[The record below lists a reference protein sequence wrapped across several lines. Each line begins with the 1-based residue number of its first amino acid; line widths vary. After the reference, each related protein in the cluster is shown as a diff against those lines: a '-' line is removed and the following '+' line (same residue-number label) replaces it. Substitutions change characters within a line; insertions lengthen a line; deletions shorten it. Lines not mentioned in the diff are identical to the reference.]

1 MKLVC
6 IFYLHNEII
15 HTDAFTK
22 PCNAS
27 LQTLN
32 FVSKCPEDK
41 VETASKQ
48 KNCTAFNTHGKNCQ
62 PLQYHCVLSDDLK
75 HIVEV
80 CAPSINI
87 IDHAC
92 AMFNREYKSIM
103 RIDSLSCKNFE
114 QKCPWSYN
122 STNAFQYHKCY
133 PTPDLDHTTL
143 VNLNTTETATRKY
156 VENQRL
162 QVGEIVIS
170 SVVTLCVVFI
180 GITVLLLLRRF
191 RLMKKKKERNEQN
204 KAGDKLLPLYHTQ
217 NKGGA
222 EIIRRVVVAEVEG
235 LRHLVLSP
243 PNMFWISYGREII
256 LIDINGKKI
265 RVIPRLKYTFGAHSI
280 TKEGRLLYLNGSS
293 VKRLSDD
300 SVSEILFTI
309 SEENSW
315 NTRCIYSSNNTGK
328 IIIGLHNKDANLGKL
343 HLYSI
348 NGKLEQTIEN
358 DNDGKPLFKWP
369 RYITENYNADIV
381 TSDWKIGII
390 VTDVF
395 GNHRFTYPLTCAR
408 AVVTDSQGRI
418 YVCNR
423 SPQIYIIDKA
433 GNLLTNILTNT
444 EDIFSLYLINDSEL
458 YAGCDSNKTIL
469 VYDVQHLDLNQSTTF

>member
-87 IDHAC
+87 I
-92 AMFNREYKSIM
+92 
-103 RIDSLSCKNFE
+103 
-114 QKCPWSYN
+114 
-122 STNAFQYHKCY
+122 
-133 PTPDLDHTTL
+133 
-143 VNLNTTETATRKY
+143 
-156 VENQRL
+156 
-162 QVGEIVIS
+162 
-170 SVVTLCVVFI
+170 
-180 GITVLLLLRRF
+180 
-191 RLMKKKKERNEQN
+191 
-204 KAGDKLLPLYHTQ
+204 
-217 NKGGA
+217 GGA